1 MPGQGRPYAKLE
13 VKELKELVQSD
24 PGLVDAVVVE
34 LGRRTTKAA
43 HRLRK
48 ELERGKDRTGASQTS
63 GRRPVGVKARA
74 DTESRTALIV
84 PEPQR
89 RDLDD
94 RIAFLRGT
102 FTPEAELL
110 ARWGMTPEMPMEL
123 QRQVFELWRRRLE
136 ESGPDATGPTMEEL
150 DRDLKSLPPEK

>member
-1 MPGQGRPYAKLE
+1 MPGRRPYANLGVKALE
-13 VKELKELVQSD
+13 ELVQND
-24 PGLVDAVVVE
+24 PGLVDEVLAE
-34 LGRRTTKAA
+34 LGRRKVSAA
-43 HRLRK
+43 VRLRK
-48 ELERGKDRTGASQTS
+48 ELEKGKVRTKASQTS
-63 GRRPVGVKARA
+63 GRRPASVKPRG
-74 DTESRTALIV
+74 DTQPRKALIV

-89 RDLDD
+89 RNPDD

-150 DRDLKSLPPEK
+150 KRDLKSLPPEK